1 MLTIGIFL
9 AGPSR
14 EREIAFA
21 GGRTVYDNL
30 NKQLFRPIP
39 IFVDSFGQLCLLDWE
54 YLYKGSIRDF
64 YPPVQALPP
73 SPHHFQIYV
82 ESLGLSKQA
91 SKELLGQIGRPIS
104 FSELPELIDF
114 AFLSLHG
121 EWGEDG
127 QLQGMLEALGI
138 PYSGSGIRA
147 SSLGMDKSFQKKMM
161 QAGGFESPPIQQI
174 WAKDWSGQLPNMEQ
188 LKKEMGFPLVVR
200 PSNQGSSIGVSIV
213 DQPEDLIAALED
225 AFFGLEIS
233 AQDWQ
238 QMNRE
243 EQIQWMRK
251 LLDIRSGLGF
261 PLEVQGPK
269 KDKQLLYHP
278 EQLLALLDKELGQGH
293 SPKLHLQ
300 SQYREESVLLEGFIE
315 GREFSCVVIQDEDG
329 QPIAL
334 PPTEIIKGK
343 ELFDYR
349 SKYLAGLSRKLTPI
363 DLPEE
368 QIQAIRQECER
379 LFRFLEFDVYAR
391 IDGFIQADGR
401 IILNDPNTT
410 SGMLPSSF
418 FFHQAAEIGL
428 NPSHFLSFIIHRS
441 LLARSRK
448 CLRPNNYGQLLAQ
461 LESEMQRLE
470 GEVSELQKV
479 AVILGGYS
487 SERHIS
493 VESGRNI
500 YEKLASSANYL
511 PFPVFLTGKADDQ
524 QLYELPIN
532 LLLKDNADDIRDKL
546 LNYKVHPIIQQIRQ
560 ETAHIAQQFSG
571 RSSRLDPR
579 PLSFDALA
587 EETRLAFIA
596 LHGRPGED
604 GALQRELAQRG
615 IAFNG
620 SEADSAA
627 LTIDKYQSLQKLKAA
642 GLPVTEQI
650 LLSKSDYLAQTQ
662 ACLKEAGEKLG
673 WPLIAK
679 PVDDGCS
686 SAVKKIK
693 NEAELE
699 AFLAALFREE
709 EALPQIAQDRL
720 AILPKEEFPQKEYA
734 LLEQLVEQKDA
745 LHFLE
750 VTVGLLCHH
759 EADGSIRYEVFEP
772 SETLASG
779 EILSLEEKFLA
790 GEGQNITPARLAV
803 GELEYAPL
811 AAQIKADLEQA
822 ARILGVT
829 GYARIDAFV
838 RIYADGRAETLVIE
852 VNSLPGMTP
861 ATCIFH
867 QTAINGYQPFDFIRH
882 ILTFGQEREAQKQLQ
897 HSNKEN

>member
-1 MLTIGIFL
+1 
-9 AGPSR
+9 
-14 EREIAFA
+14 
-21 GGRTVYDNL
+21 
-30 NKQLFRPIP
+30 
-39 IFVDSFGQLCLLDWE
+39 
-54 YLYKGSIRDF
+54 
-64 YPPVQALPP
+64 
-73 SPHHFQIYV
+73 
-82 ESLGLSKQA
+82 
-91 SKELLGQIGRPIS
+91 
-104 FSELPELIDF
+104 
-114 AFLSLHG
+114 
-121 EWGEDG
+121 
-127 QLQGMLEALGI
+127 
-138 PYSGSGIRA
+138 
-147 SSLGMDKSFQKKMM
+147 
-161 QAGGFESPPIQQI
+161 
-174 WAKDWSGQLPNMEQ
+174 
-188 LKKEMGFPLVVR
+188 
-200 PSNQGSSIGVSIV
+200 
-213 DQPEDLIAALED
+213 
-225 AFFGLEIS
+225 
-233 AQDWQ
+233 
-238 QMNRE
+238 
-243 EQIQWMRK
+243 
-251 LLDIRSGLGF
+251 
-261 PLEVQGPK
+261 
-269 KDKQLLYHP
+269 
-278 EQLLALLDKELGQGH
+278 
-293 SPKLHLQ
+293 
-300 SQYREESVLLEGFIE
+300 
-315 GREFSCVVIQDEDG
+315 
-329 QPIAL
+329 
-334 PPTEIIKGK
+334 
-343 ELFDYR
+343 
-349 SKYLAGLSRKLTPI
+349 
-363 DLPEE
+363 
-368 QIQAIRQECER
+368 
-379 LFRFLEFDVYAR
+379 
-391 IDGFIQADGR
+391 
-401 IILNDPNTT
+401 
-410 SGMLPSSF
+410 
-418 FFHQAAEIGL
+418 
-428 NPSHFLSFIIHRS
+428 
-441 LLARSRK
+441 
-448 CLRPNNYGQLLAQ
+448 
-461 LESEMQRLE
+461 
-470 GEVSELQKV
+470 V

-500 YEKLASSANYL
+500 YEKLASSADYL
-511 PFPVFLTGKADDQ
+511 PFPVFLTGKAEDQ

-546 LNYKVHPIIQQIRQ
+546 LNYKVHPIIQKIRQ

-571 RSSRLDPR
+571 QSSRLDPR
-579 PLSFDALA
+579 PLSFDELK

-604 GALQRELAQRG
+604 GALQRELAKRG

-620 SEADSAA
+620 SDADSAA

-650 LLSKSDYLAQTQ
+650 LLSKSDYLAQPEQ
-662 ACLKEAGEKLG
+662 SLQQAGEKLG

-709 EALPQIAQDRL
+709 DLLPKIAQERL
-720 AILPKEEFPQKEYA
+720 AILPKEEFPQKQYA

-811 AAQIKADLEQA
+811 AAQIKADLEQV

-867 QTAINGYQPFDFIRH
+867 QTAINGYQPFDFIRQ
-882 ILTFGQEREAQKQLQ
+882 ILTFGQERQAQNSLLSSSQ
-897 HSNKEN
+897 ED